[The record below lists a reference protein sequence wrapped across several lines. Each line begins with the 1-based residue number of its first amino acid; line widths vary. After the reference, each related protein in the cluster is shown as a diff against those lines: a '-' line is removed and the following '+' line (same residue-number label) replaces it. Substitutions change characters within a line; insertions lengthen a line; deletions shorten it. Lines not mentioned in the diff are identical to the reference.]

1 MKLFGHPLNLGAWV
15 GLMIIGA
22 YVLVI
27 AVGPSIA
34 LHGEAD
40 LVGEPWAP
48 PSATAWLGL
57 DHLGRDMFSRL
68 VIGGRTTVGLALIIT
83 LLAFVLGVTLAFA
96 AATLHPWVDLLLA
109 RAIDAL
115 MAMPSLVMAL
125 VVLSV
130 LGTSIP
136 VLIVTIAV
144 IESTRIFRVARAV
157 AMNIVTLDYVDVAR
171 LRAEGLLW
179 VIRRE
184 ILPNA
189 LPPLVAEFGLRVCY
203 TLLFVASLSF
213 LGLGI
218 QPPAADWGSM
228 VKENAAAIN
237 YGSLAPLIPA
247 AAIAILTVGINLVI
261 DWFLSIHGR
270 SVGTDQL

>member
-1 MKLFGHPLNLGAWV
+1 
-15 GLMIIGA
+15 
-22 YVLVI
+22 
-27 AVGPSIA
+27 
-34 LHGEAD
+34 
-40 LVGEPWAP
+40 
-48 PSATAWLGL
+48 
-57 DHLGRDMFSRL
+57 
-68 VIGGRTTVGLALIIT
+68 
-83 LLAFVLGVTLAFA
+83 
-96 AATLHPWVDLLLA
+96 
-109 RAIDAL
+109 
-115 MAMPSLVMAL
+115 
-125 VVLSV
+125 
-130 LGTSIP
+130 
-136 VLIVTIAV
+136 
-144 IESTRIFRVARAV
+144 
-157 AMNIVTLDYVDVAR
+157 MNIVTLDYVDVAR